1 MNLWIHLKQENM
13 STKFLNIYQ
22 TQIHNIIDKA
32 FMKLAKRYDVC
43 GVQTNNMEK
52 VPINIFNINCIPKQI
67 SVHFNV
73 YWGKGNKGLH

>member
-32 FMKLAKRYDVC
+32 FTKLAKRYDVC

-52 VPINIFNINCIPKQI
+52 GTYQYLQHRVAFQ
-67 SVHFNV
+67 SR
-73 YWGKGNKGLH
+73 